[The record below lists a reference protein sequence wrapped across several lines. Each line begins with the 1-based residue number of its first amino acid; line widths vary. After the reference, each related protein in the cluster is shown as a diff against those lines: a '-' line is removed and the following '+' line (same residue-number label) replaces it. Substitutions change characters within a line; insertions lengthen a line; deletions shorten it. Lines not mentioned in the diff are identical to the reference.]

1 MNKYK
6 FEKKLNL
13 FSIFN
18 IFYIIFW
25 GLRAIFFEKYNTIH
39 TNIIIDIINVYF
51 FFIRYIVS
59 IYYLFKILYKPSN
72 KFNIIVKTITDFI
85 IFAII
90 IYCKMVSIYG
100 LLLSFVV
107 AFLEIIV
114 SIFITIPL
122 GIITTIMIKLSK
134 KTVLNIFMKLVI
146 IGVLILIFAINVGI
160 LVTDFA
166 YLEDAISLP

>member
-1 MNKYK
+1 
-6 FEKKLNL
+6 
-13 FSIFN
+13 
-18 IFYIIFW
+18 
-25 GLRAIFFEKYNTIH
+25 
-39 TNIIIDIINVYF
+39 
-51 FFIRYIVS
+51 
-59 IYYLFKILYKPSN
+59 
-72 KFNIIVKTITDFI
+72 
-85 IFAII
+85 
-90 IYCKMVSIYG
+90 MVSIYG

-166 YLEDAISLP
+166 YLKDSISLP

>member
-18 IFYIIFW
+18 IFYIIFL

-59 IYYLFKILYKPSN
+59 IYYLFKILINPN
-72 KFNIIVKTITDFI
+72 NRLNIIVKTITDFI

-100 LLLSFVV
+100 LILSYII
-107 AFLEIIV
+107 AFLETTATN
-114 SIFITIPL
+114 FITIPL
-122 GIITTIMIKLSK
+122 GVIITMMVKLSK
-134 KTVLNIFMKLVI
+134 KTALNIFIKFVI
-146 IGVLILIFAINVGI
+146 IGVLILLFAINAKI
-160 LVTDFA
+160 IVTDFA